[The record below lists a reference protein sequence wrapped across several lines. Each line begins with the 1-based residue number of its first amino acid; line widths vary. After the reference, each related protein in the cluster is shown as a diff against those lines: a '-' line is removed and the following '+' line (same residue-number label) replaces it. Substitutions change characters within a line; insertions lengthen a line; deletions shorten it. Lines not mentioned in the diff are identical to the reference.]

1 MKRTKNPG
9 KNKRKRQQPLM
20 QVDRGTVDS
29 QASMHLKVVAELNQF
44 ELDMQDTLA
53 GVRDEIL
60 QEFREELEKRI
71 DEMKTDMDDLQSQR
85 LHSAMESLRH
95 KFFGG
100 EALRCMEMA
109 EPLNKEL
116 TAYLQGKERERRLNS
131 RNAAH
136 SSSSAASAGAS
147 SSSAASVGAGASSS
161 SSSIT
166 AAPSTTIRACVF

>member
-1 MKRTKNPG
+1 MKHTKNPG

-85 LHSAMESLRH
+85 LHSAMETLRH
-95 KFFGG
+95 KLFGG
-100 EALRCMEMA
+100 EAFAVHGKRRTLEQGAYCLLARKRA
-109 EPLNKEL
+109 R
-116 TAYLQGKERERRLNS
+116 TAPQQ
-131 RNAAH
+131 
-136 SSSSAASAGAS
+136 
-147 SSSAASVGAGASSS
+147 
-161 SSSIT
+161 
-166 AAPSTTIRACVF
+166 P